1 MSNPYE
7 REAED
12 RYESQNDP
20 SPVSGIVRDNSYA
33 HETRSELRNQIPVQ
47 RDEDDVEDPIQPPF
61 STSDKQLAQDEQEA
75 IDRSNILR
83 GDRLRHAKPR
93 TQDGY
98 SEGPG
103 EDDLPEDVVYGQSGR
118 SATGRI
124 I

>member
-12 RYESQNDP
+12 RYEAQNDS
-20 SPVSGIVRDNSYA
+20 SPVSGTVRDNTYA
-33 HETRSELRNQIPVQ
+33 HETRSELRSQIPVQ
-47 RDEDDVEDPIQPPF
+47 KDEDVEEDPIQPPF
-61 STSDKQLAQDEQEA
+61 SNSTQQLENDEREA

-98 SEGPG
+98 SEGRD
-103 EDDLPEDVVYGQSGR
+103 EDDLPEDVRYGQSGR
-118 SATGRI
+118 SATGGI
-124 I
+124 F